1 MYVKQRRPAATAEA
15 DKILFPRSTEKC
27 FDIVTQ
33 FWDKVLDICA
43 KVLYNNI
50 DLSMRLCT

>member
-1 MYVKQRRPAATAEA
+1 MIYFLRLLFLFDAVKKDMFYRIIKQKNMKT
-15 DKILFPRSTEKC
+15 
-27 FDIVTQ
+27 
-33 FWDKVLDICA
+33 LDICA

>member
-1 MYVKQRRPAATAEA
+1 MLSEGWRTVVITSNKKDMFYRIIKQ
-15 DKILFPRSTEKC
+15 KNMKM
-27 FDIVTQ
+27 
-33 FWDKVLDICA
+33 LDICA